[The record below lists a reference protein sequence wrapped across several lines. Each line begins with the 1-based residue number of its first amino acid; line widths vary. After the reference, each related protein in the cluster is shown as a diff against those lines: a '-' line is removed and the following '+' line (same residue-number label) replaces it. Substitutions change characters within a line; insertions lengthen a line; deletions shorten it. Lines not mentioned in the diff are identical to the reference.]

1 MSTVPEFVVKMDV
14 SALRLSMRLKLDNTK
29 QNYANLFHMVTGITC
44 LVYSVSYTHWP
55 TSLNVI
61 IIVTILNWRSGNA
74 VSKPF
79 ILL

>member
-1 MSTVPEFVVKMDV
+1 VKMDV

-44 LVYSVSYTHWP
+44 LAYSVSYTQWP

-79 ILL
+79 FLL

>member
-1 MSTVPEFVVKMDV
+1 
-14 SALRLSMRLKLDNTK
+14 MRLKLDNTK

-44 LVYSVSYTHWP
+44 LVYSVSYTQWP

-79 ILL
+79 FLL